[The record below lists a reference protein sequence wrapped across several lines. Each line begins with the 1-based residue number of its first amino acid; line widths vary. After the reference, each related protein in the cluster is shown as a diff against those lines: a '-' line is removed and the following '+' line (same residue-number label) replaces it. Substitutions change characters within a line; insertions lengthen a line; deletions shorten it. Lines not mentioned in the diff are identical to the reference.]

1 MQAVEYYSVL
11 KNKWTIKLWGL
22 MDETYV
28 HITKWKKKTLK
39 EAIYYMIPT
48 IWCYGK
54 GKTIEMIKK
63 NVSGFCNS
71 HLLFKTDQN
80 QVPTEAFLASSRI
93 DSNWCPHRTS
103 AHSVFTTIYKTKR
116 II

>member
-1 MQAVEYYSVL
+1 MQTVEYYSVL
-11 KNKWTIKLWGL
+11 KKKWTIKLWGL

-28 HITKWKKKTLK
+28 HITKWKITPE

-63 NVSGFCNS
+63 
-71 HLLFKTDQN
+71 K
-80 QVPTEAFLASSRI
+80 
-93 DSNWCPHRTS
+93 
-103 AHSVFTTIYKTKR
+103 K
-116 II
+116 